1 MMSPNVLNF
10 KILNNNN
17 IIDFLS
23 TAVFSTSGIFFLQ
36 LYDKYNH
43 YYFLFFAFLSVCIAY
58 FYIIK
63 LLHSNYDIV
72 LIVLFL
78 KIFPIILLLILSYIF
93 LHRKINVKDTIL
105 GIVLIFC
112 GAYLIEK

>member
-1 MMSPNVLNF
+1 MTGSNILNF

-23 TAVFSTSGIFFLQ
+23 TAVFSTTGIFFLQ
-36 LYDKYNH
+36 LYDKYH
-43 YYFLFFAFLSVCIAY
+43 DYYFLFFAFLSVAIAY

-78 KIFPIILLLILSYIF
+78 KILPIILLLILSYIF